1 MLKFEGQRLLT
12 VSVRLK
18 IQKSQL
24 QRDKISDLYS
34 QGVSKKHSNRTSRG
48 KSTAKVEVRN
58 FLTVKITKNSTE
70 HKKPPAGMPA
80 GGPKN

>member
-1 MLKFEGQRLLT
+1 MLKFEGQRSST

-34 QGVSKKHSNRTSRG
+34 QGESKKHSNRTSRG

-58 FLTVKITKNSTE
+58 FLTVE
-70 HKKPPAGMPA
+70 VAERVPLKPR
-80 GGPKN
+80 